1 MCVFLDLWCFIIVFY
16 MDFWYSSFWSR
27 SVVLVDEH
35 AGGVHHHSTISGDTV
50 VISTV
55 HNRTIT
61 FI

>member
-1 MCVFLDLWCFIIVFY
+1 

-35 AGGVHHHSTISGDTV
+35 AGPAGGVHHHSIISGDTV